1 MAIDPATL
9 REEALRL
16 PTEARVRLVAELLV
30 SLDHDEEASDEEID
44 EAWNAEIAERL
55 RAVDAGE
62 IKPVP
67 WNGRAD
73 GSLAR
78 TESLTGF

>member
-16 PTEARVRLVAELLV
+16 PTEARV
-30 SLDHDEEASDEEID
+30 DT
-44 EAWNAEIAERL
+44 WNAEIAERL

-67 WNGRAD
+67 WNE
-73 GSLAR
+73 AR
-78 TESLTGF
+78 RRIARED